1 MKPELKAELNK
12 ICEEFTISRENL
24 SQISDAFY
32 RDMNEKTMLKML
44 KSYITVS
51 DEKLIPN
58 EYLAIDIGGSN
69 IRIAKFSI
77 EENDVIF
84 KKIIKFPLRTR
95 FRNYTSNKYSLKDLI
110 IKALK
115 KIKPYISRSKMYFLA
130 VTVSFGIDSK
140 SKTEA
145 NIVELSK
152 GFKLK
157 ETINRNIYEILM
169 QAIFSAKLNI
179 VPMAIIND
187 CVATLVTGRFY
198 DKTVDIALIVG
209 TGHNASFINSEKEVI
224 NIESANFNKN
234 IPLTTFDNKYLE
246 KISGEANKLFEVLIG
261 GKYIGKI
268 ADEIIKDLI
277 KRKLLNKCVEI
288 NTKVLVSCVNEDK
301 DFLLPEEQREVIK
314 TVGELLF
321 TRAAKLIVAEV
332 YAIIKYIDKDLVNE
346 HTLIFDGSVYEKCDF
361 FKEEISREINE
372 VFGENASKINHKLI
386 KDASIIGPVIVE
398 ASE

>member
-12 ICEEFTISRENL
+12 ICEEFSISTENL

-32 RDMNEKTMLKML
+32 KDMNEKTMLKML
-44 KSYITVS
+44 RSYITVS

-84 KKIIKFPLRTR
+84 KRIIKFPLRTR

-115 KIKPYISRSKMYFLA
+115 KMKPYISRSKMYFLA

-145 NIVELSK
+145 NIAELSK
-152 GFKLK
+152 GFRLK
-157 ETINRNIYEILM
+157 ETINKNIYEILM
-169 QAIFSAKLNI
+169 QAIFSEKLNI

-198 DKTVDIALIVG
+198 NKSADIALIVG
-209 TGHNASFINSEKEVI
+209 TGHNASFINGEKEVI
-224 NIESANFNKN
+224 NIESANFNIN
-234 IPLTTFDNKYLE
+234 IPLTMFDNKYLE
-246 KISGEANKLFEVLIG
+246 KISTEANKLFEVLIG
-261 GKYIGKI
+261 GKYIGQI
-268 ADEIIKDLI
+268 ANEIVKYLVE
-277 KRKLLNKCVEI
+277 KKLLNKYAEV

-301 DFLLPEEQREVIK
+301 EFLLSEEQREVIK
-314 TVGELLF
+314 AIGELLF
-321 TRAAKLIVAEV
+321 TRSAKLIVAEV
-332 YAIIKYIDKDLVNE
+332 CAIIKYIDKDLVNE
-346 HTLIFDGSVYEKCDF
+346 HTLIFDGSVYEKCAF
-361 FKEEISREINE
+361 FREEISREINE
-372 VFGENASKINHKLI
+372 VFGGNASKITHKLI

>member
-32 RDMNEKTMLKML
+32 KDMNEKTMLKML

-198 DKTVDIALIVG
+198 DKTADVALIVG
-209 TGHNASFINSEKEVI
+209 TGHNASFINNEKEVI

-277 KRKLLNKCVEI
+277 ERKLLNKCVEI

-301 DFLLPEEQREVIK
+301 DFLMPEEQREVIK
-314 TVGELLF
+314 TIGELLF

-332 YAIIKYIDKDLVNE
+332 YAIIKYIDKDLGNE
-346 HTLIFDGSVYEKCDF
+346 HTIIFDGSVYEKCDF

>member
-234 IPLTTFDNKYLE
+234 IPLTTFDTKYLE